1 MSWII
6 DDNIKLKLMAVDI
19 VELFTALRKV
29 LESVDVYV
37 REPIPHMIIKELGL
51 KDRDEYLALKAY
63 GFIVNE
69 GLDVFEAYEIL
80 GQELVDEW
88 LKMGTLMDSSDPI
101 AFENL
106 DYWCDP
112 GSRKK
117 YYEEYLAKNTGL
129 RRTGS
134 MCAKA
139 HINFT
144 IAQIEHA
151 MRNK

>member
-1 MSWII
+1 MSKI
-6 DDNIKLKLMAVDI
+6 DQEQKMSLDI
-19 VELFTALRKV
+19 VNVFTALRKA
-29 LESVDVYV
+29 LESVDVYA
-37 REPIPHMIIKELGL
+37 REPIPHRLIKEMGL

-69 GLDVFEAYEIL
+69 GLDVLEAYEIL

-88 LKMGTLMDSSDPI
+88 IQMGTFADSSDPI

-106 DYWCDP
+106 DHWCDP